1 MWLGVPDR
9 RSACSAQEADAVG
22 DDARARFVE
31 EYAGH
36 ANTPV
41 VVVIAALDE
50 ERSVGAVVRSLPNEL
65 SGLAVSCIVV
75 DDGSGDDTSGVARD
89 AGALVCR
96 LERNLGQ
103 GRALQ
108 VGYSLAS
115 WVGARVI
122 VTLDADGQFDTS
134 EMARLVGPVASG
146 RVDFVN
152 GSRRLGT
159 SHTTDR
165 VRQFGLCYFGA
176 VVSILSG
183 TKITDPAN
191 GFRAFTPELTRRVPL
206 HQAQYQTAEL
216 LMGALA
222 LGFRVVET
230 PVTVLPRAAGATKKG
245 SNLRYGMR
253 FGRVV
258 VGTWWSLRHHRADR
272 SESAATRS
280 RPGLQRDR
288 PDR

>member
-1 MWLGVPDR
+1 MPDR
-9 RSACSAQEADAVG
+9 QCADSAQEADAVV
-22 DDARARFVE
+22 DDARARFVD

-36 ANTPV
+36 EKRPV

-50 ERSVGAVVRSLPNEL
+50 QRSVGEVVRSLPGEL
-65 SGLAVSCIVV
+65 SGLAVSCVVV
-75 DDGSGDDTSGVARD
+75 DDGSTDDTSRVARD

-115 WVGARVI
+115 WIGARVI
-122 VTLDADGQFDTS
+122 VTLDADGQFDPS

-165 VRQFGLCYFGA
+165 VRQLGLWCFGA
-176 VVSILSG
+176 VVSTLTG

-206 HQAQYQTAEL
+206 RQPQYQTAEL

-230 PVTVLPRAAGATKKG
+230 PVTVLPRAAGTTKKG
-245 SNLRYGMR
+245 SNLRYGLR

-258 VGTWWSLRHHRADR
+258 VGTWWAMRRQRTDP
-272 SESAATRS
+272 SEPAATPTGR
-280 RPGLQRDR
+280 
-288 PDR
+288 

>member
-1 MWLGVPDR
+1 MDLVWLAVPER
-9 RSACSAQEADAVG
+9 RSAFSAQEAGTVG
-22 DDARARFVE
+22 DNARTRFVD
-31 EYAGH
+31 EYAGRPES
-36 ANTPV
+36 PV

-50 ERSVGAVVRSLPNEL
+50 ERSVGEVIRSLPKEL
-65 SGLAVSCIVV
+65 SGLGVSCIVV
-75 DDGSGDDTSGVARD
+75 DDGSSDDTSRVARD

-108 VGYSLAS
+108 VGYSLAAS
-115 WVGARVI
+115 VGARVI

-165 VRQFGLCYFGA
+165 VRQLGLCCYGA
-176 VVSILSG
+176 VVSILTG

-206 HQAQYQTAEL
+206 HQPQYQTAEL

-230 PVTVLPRAAGATKKG
+230 PVTVLPRAAGTTKKG
-245 SNLRYGMR
+245 SNLRYGLR

-258 VGTWWSLRHHRADR
+258 VGTWWSLRHLDACR
-272 SESAATRS
+272 SDLTTHTD
-280 RPGLQRDR
+280 G
-288 PDR
+288 

>member
-1 MWLGVPDR
+1 MGLVWLAVPDR
-9 RSACSAQEADAVG
+9 RPTLSAQEADVVS
-22 DDARARFVE
+22 DDARSRFVVE
-31 EYAGH
+31 FEGQPES
-36 ANTPV
+36 PV

-50 ERSVGAVVRSLPNEL
+50 EGTVGAVVRSLPKEL

-75 DDGSGDDTSGVARD
+75 DDGSSDDTSSVARS

-115 WVGARVI
+115 RIGARVI
-122 VTLDADGQFDTS
+122 VTLDADGQFDAS
-134 EMARLVGPVASG
+134 EMSRLVGPVASG
-146 RVDFVN
+146 WADFVN

-165 VRQFGLCYFGA
+165 VRQLGLWGFGA
-176 VVSILSG
+176 LVSILTG

-191 GFRAFTPELTRRVPL
+191 GFRAFTPQLIKLVPL
-206 HQAQYQTAEL
+206 HQPQYQTAEL

-230 PVTVLPRAAGATKKG
+230 PVTVLPRAAGTTKKG
-245 SNLRYGMR
+245 SNLRYGLR

-258 VGTWWSLRHHRADR
+258 VTTWWSLRSLRA
-272 SESAATRS
+272 
-280 RPGLQRDR
+280 GR
-288 PDR
+288 PDLAAPTGG